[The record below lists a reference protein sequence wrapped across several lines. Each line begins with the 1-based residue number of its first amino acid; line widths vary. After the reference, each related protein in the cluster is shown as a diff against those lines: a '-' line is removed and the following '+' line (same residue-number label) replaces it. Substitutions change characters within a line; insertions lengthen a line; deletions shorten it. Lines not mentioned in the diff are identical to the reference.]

1 MWQAIVDAL
10 SRVLTGVAVYFAGKL
25 KQQVEQNDTDAKARA
40 DSEANLVKLRNTDS
54 VDDRLSKWLRKDK

>member
-10 SRVLTGVAVYFAGKL
+10 SRVLTGVAAYFAGKL
-25 KQQVEQNDTDAKARA
+25 KQQVEQNDADAKARA

-54 VDDRLSKWLRKDK
+54 VDDRLSKWLRKE